1 VSPSPGELSGA
12 DTETVDLSTEAI
24 TFLRHLRAE
33 RGLAASTIEAYRRD
47 LRRYTTYLAERDM
60 ELDAVTPEDVEAF
73 VVWLRE
79 SRRPDDTPY
88 AERSLGRTVV
98 AVRGLHRFLR
108 VDGGAPSDPAA
119 GVAAPASGRSLPKA
133 LSEADVVRLLD
144 SPAASTPAGLRDR
157 AALELLYSAGLRIS
171 ELTGLDVDDVDLVDR
186 MVLVRGKGDRQR
198 IVPFGAPA
206 GTAIER
212 WLTLGRPALTPR
224 APALVLNLRGG
235 RLSRQ
240 GLWQVIRDHAER
252 AGIQAHVTPHTLR
265 HSFATH
271 LLDGGADVRAVQ
283 ELLGHASVTTTQIYT
298 LVSRGAMRRVYEQ
311 AHPRA

>member
-1 VSPSPGELSGA
+1 VGDDVVPVEVVA
-12 DTETVDLSTEAI
+12 
-24 TFLRHLRAE
+24 FLRHLRVE
-33 RGLAASTIEAYRRD
+33 RGLAPATLEAYARD
-47 LRRYTTYLAERDM
+47 LRSYAEH
-60 ELDAVTPEDVEAF
+60 LDGRGLSPSEVTPEDVEGF
-73 VVWLRE
+73 IVWLRQR
-79 SRRPDDTPY
+79 RRPDGAEY
-88 AERSLGRTVV
+88 AERSIARTVV

-108 VDGGAPSDPAA
+108 VERGAALDPAS

-133 LSEADVVRLLD
+133 LSETDVLRLIATP
-144 SPAASTPAGLRDR
+144 SPNDATGMRDLV
-157 AALELLYSAGLRIS
+157 ALELLYGAGLRIS

-206 GTAIER
+206 AQAVER
-212 WLTLGRPALTPR
+212 WLTSGRPSVAPR
-224 APALVLNLRGG
+224 APALLLNRRGG

-240 GLWQVIRDHAER
+240 GLWQIVRDRAAQ
-252 AGIQAHVTPHTLR
+252 AGIVAHVTPHTLR

-298 LVSRGAMRRVYEQ
+298 LVSRGAMRSVYEQ